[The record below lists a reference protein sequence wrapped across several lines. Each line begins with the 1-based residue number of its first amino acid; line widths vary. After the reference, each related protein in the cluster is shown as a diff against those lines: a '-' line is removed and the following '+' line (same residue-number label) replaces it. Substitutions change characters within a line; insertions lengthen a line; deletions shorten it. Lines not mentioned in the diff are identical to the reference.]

1 MTVGIHKMMV
11 AVWYKREKKNLELDK
26 SDQNDKIKCKCPL
39 SHITKK
45 FVVLKTNRHFF
56 LINKASR
63 DHTAQL
69 HNVSQGLLDVF
80 VGLIQFLSFDK

>member
-1 MTVGIHKMMV
+1 MSFI
-11 AVWYKREKKNLELDK
+11 
-26 SDQNDKIKCKCPL
+26 
-39 SHITKK
+39 SHHKK

-80 VGLIQFLSFDK
+80 VGLIQFLTFDK